1 MLRWAYNSWPEN
13 PQYDSRYGNWS
24 SGDTYLVYPY
34 RRSSIRFERLIDGIE
49 AAEKIR
55 VLRKAGTDMKDLDMI
70 LDEFRKMNINDYQ
83 LPWSDMVDKADNALN
98 QL

>member
-1 MLRWAYNSWPEN
+1 
-13 PQYDSRYGNWS
+13 
-24 SGDTYLVYPY
+24 
-34 RRSSIRFERLIDGIE
+34 
-49 AAEKIR
+49 
-55 VLRKAGTDMKDLDMI
+55 MKDLDMI